1 MLARLSSCCPKWPF
15 GMAVLALVLAGMS
28 LPSAPVAA
36 APPAPAPQSSSQSQP
51 PPEELDEASAMALAY
66 RTRQPVEV
74 SAMTSEISR
83 VWALPDGTFRAEQHL
98 APVRARDASG
108 DWVDVDLTL
117 EVKPDGSV
125 GPRAHAHH
133 LRLSGARGV
142 ESDALVELGTGVDA
156 SELGWRGVLPA
167 PVLDGQ
173 KATYAEVKPGVDL
186 VVEVGRSGYEYY
198 FLVKNA
204 AAAAGMSSIAM
215 PWRTGDG
222 STPESASGAGL
233 RLRTA
238 SQSSV
243 VVSQARM
250 WDARVAPELSDHV
263 HAADVDVS
271 VVPSGSGTDLV
282 LTPDESFFDDPLVEY
297 PVTIDPTVT
306 LRPAFDT
313 FVQNTYSSDQSG
325 ANELRLGFSDD
336 AAGGCGSPCRARS
349 FLSFHHLGEYRG
361 ATVVSAKLYLWNKH
375 SWSCRKMGWQ
385 AWRTDYVTHTVRW
398 NSWPTWRELDGTSD
412 MTKGYSG
419 CGAGWVE
426 VSVQKT
432 FQHTFNTTNSST
444 ANIGLRAT
452 DEDDHDGWK
461 KFNSSEASSNTPY
474 VEMVYSRTPN
484 VPTGLTIDSC
494 YTSCASPAAV
504 RTGTPQIR
512 ATVSDPDGG
521 VLRTEYEVFNSAGTT
536 RLAAS
541 GNAVTGVSSGSARWW
556 RIVPSAGGTLPPGT
570 YQWRARACD
579 SWTCGGYSGW
589 FVFEVVPDDL
599 TLPTVS
605 ATPYAEMSG
614 GTWNGGPGQAGTFT
628 FGPNG
633 ASSVTEYVYQLNGGD
648 AVTVAAGTPQAEQ
661 LSANQQQISTGVTGF
676 DPVNVNLARNTS
688 LGHGSTD
695 SLSVTPLASGGN
707 AGGATGDTYATLG
720 GDYGGMRVGMQA
732 GKRYAIS
739 GWIYVPAATG
749 LNPPGSTG
757 ATRGLR
763 LIATYKVGTTFTEVA
778 SPKASVTDGWQRL
791 SVAMTIPSTATEAFI
806 RLYNGFNVGSGKTVY
821 WDDLSVREV
830 IGTST
835 VESITPTRD
844 GLNVLSVQSRN
855 SVGVSSDPKIYRFLV
870 APSSGAWHWH
880 LDDNTGSTAASVP
893 DTRPAALSGTGVSWT
908 SPGRVGAGAVTLDG
922 TGHLTTASPVLNT
935 TAPAGFTVAVWARI
949 TDTEQSRTAISQDG
963 VNTSMFRL
971 GFRNDLDLNSD
982 TEPDPAWCFTLTGSD
997 SATPTETTACTTDY
1011 VAPATGSA
1019 SSASTTPPP
1028 A

>member
-1 MLARLSSCCPKWPF
+1 MLGRLSSCCPKWPF
-15 GMAVLALVLAGMS
+15 GMVVLALVVAGLS
-28 LPSAPVAA
+28 LPSAAAVA
-36 APPAPAPQSSSQSQP
+36 APPVPAPDASGQSQTP
-51 PPEELDEASAMALAY
+51 LDELDEASAMALAY

-74 SAMTSEISR
+74 TAVTSGISR

-125 GPRAHAHH
+125 GPKAHAHH

-142 ESDALVELGTGVDA
+142 ESDSLVELGTGVDA

-204 AAAAGMSSIAM
+204 VAAGSMSSIAM

-222 STPESASGAGL
+222 AVPESASGAGL

-263 HAADVDVS
+263 YAADVDVS
-271 VVPSGSGTDLV
+271 MVPNGSDTDLV

-297 PVTIDPTVT
+297 PVTIDPSVH
-306 LRPAFDT
+306 LNPAFDA
-313 FVQNTYSSDQSG
+313 FVQNTYSSDESK
-325 ANELRLGFSDD
+325 AKELRLGYSND
-336 AAGGCGSPCRARS
+336 ALRGCASPCRARS
-349 FLSFHHLGEYRG
+349 FLSFHNLGGYWG
-361 ATVVSAKLYLWNKH
+361 ATVVSASLHLWPTH
-375 SWSCRKMGWQ
+375 SWSCTKAGWE
-385 AWRTDYVTHTVRW
+385 AWRTDFVNHTVRW
-398 NSWPTWRELDGTSD
+398 NSWPAWRELDGTSD
-412 MTKGYSG
+412 ETRGYSST
-419 CGAGWVE
+419 CASRYVE
-426 VSVQKT
+426 ISVKKT
-432 FQHTFNTTNSST
+432 FQHSFNTQSHT
-444 ANIGLRAT
+444 ANVGLRAT
-452 DEDDHDGWK
+452 NENHHNGWK

-474 VEMVYSRTPN
+474 VELVYNRTPN
-484 VPTGLTIDSC
+484 VPTGLAIDSC

-504 RTGTPQIR
+504 RSGTPQIR

-521 VLRTEYEVFNSAGTT
+521 VLRAEYEVFNSAGTT

-541 GNAVTGVSSGSARWW
+541 GSTVTGVSSGSARWW
-556 RIVPSAGGTLPPGT
+556 RIVPSAGGALPTGT

-579 SWTCGGYSGW
+579 SWTCGAYSGW

-605 ATPYAEMSG
+605 ATPYAETSA

-628 FGPNG
+628 FGPNSG
-633 ASSVTEYVYQLNGGD
+633 SNVTEYVYQLNGGN

-661 LSANQQQISTGVTGF
+661 LSANQQQVSTGVTGF
-676 DPVNVNLARNTS
+676 DPVNVALARNTS

-695 SLSVTPLASGGN
+695 SLSLTPLASGGN
-707 AGGATGDTYATLG
+707 PGGAVGDTYATVG

-732 GKRYAIS
+732 GKRYLIS
-739 GWIYVPAATG
+739 GWVYVPAATG
-749 LNPPGSTG
+749 LNPSGATG
-757 ATRGLR
+757 ASRGLR
-763 LIATYKVGTTFTEVA
+763 LVAFYGVGTTFTEIA
-778 SPKASVTDGWQRL
+778 SPKASITNGWQRL
-791 SVAMTIPSTATEAFI
+791 SVAMTVPSSATDAFI
-806 RLYNGFNVGSGKTVY
+806 RLYNGFNIGSGKTVY

-830 IGTST
+830 VGTTT
-835 VESITPTRD
+835 VESVTPTRD

-880 LDDNTGSTAASVP
+880 LDDNTGSVAASVP
-893 DTRPAALSGTGVSWT
+893 DTRPA
-908 SPGRVGAGAVTLDG
+908 TL
-922 TGHLTTASPVLNT
+922 
-935 TAPAGFTVAVWARI
+935 
-949 TDTEQSRTAISQDG
+949 
-963 VNTSMFRL
+963 
-971 GFRNDLDLNSD
+971 
-982 TEPDPAWCFTLTGSD
+982 
-997 SATPTETTACTTDY
+997 
-1011 VAPATGSA
+1011 SA
-1019 SSASTTPPP
+1019 SRR
-1028 A
+1028 